1 MRLRRCPQH
10 RRSDRRP
17 VRDRGTSSARLC
29 AIRPFTER
37 QVHCRAD
44 PGSGP
49 AVTAPAVYAEGLRV
63 LWSLASRGVSATWD
77 RSGVV
82 LTPPDPTAD
91 GVIEKLEAVL
101 RPGADGHS
109 HLQRARERYAL
120 FLREVKAAKPADV
133 VEREWRRAFEGLESF
148 LFSGWADE
156 ALRLGWPHDE
166 LFRVP
171 ELWSQI
177 HLCGAALLI
186 GDREVV
192 GITPNEI
199 RTQSLVGR
207 VAGLL
212 PQARGRLRRRLPC
225 AHQAARP
232 RRQQGRVSAARARS
246 HGQPLPQSSS

>member
-1 MRLRRCPQH
+1 
-10 RRSDRRP
+10 
-17 VRDRGTSSARLC
+17 
-29 AIRPFTER
+29 
-37 QVHCRAD
+37 
-44 PGSGP
+44 
-49 AVTAPAVYAEGLRV
+49 VTAPAVYAEGLRV

-91 GVIEKLEAVL
+91 GVIEKLEAAL
-101 RPGADGHS
+101 RPGVDGRS
-109 HLQRARERYAL
+109 YLQRARERHAL
-120 FLREVKAAKPADV
+120 FLREVKAAKPADM

-199 RTQSLVGR
+199 RLKASSGASLAYYRKPAVDYG
-207 VAGLL
+207 VAY
-212 PQARGRLRRRLPC
+212 
-225 AHQAARP
+225 
-232 RRQQGRVSAARARS
+232 RARIKQLGLDASKEEFQLRALEATVNLYRS
-246 HGQPLPQSSS
+246 HHPNADVDTAKAAVLAAIKEAAA

>member
-1 MRLRRCPQH
+1 M
-10 RRSDRRP
+10 
-17 VRDRGTSSARLC
+17 
-29 AIRPFTER
+29 
-37 QVHCRAD
+37 
-44 PGSGP
+44 
-49 AVTAPAVYAEGLRV
+49 TAPAVYAEGLRV

-101 RPGADGHS
+101 RPGADGRS
-109 HLQRARERYAL
+109 NLQQARERHAS

-133 VEREWRRAFEGLESF
+133 DNRAWQRAIEGLESF

-156 ALRLGWPHDE
+156 ALRLGWSHDE

-186 GDREVV
+186 GDHTVTEVTASRI
-192 GITPNEI
+192 GIKTSSGAPQGFYRKPPI
-199 RTQSLVGR
+199 DYALAYRTRLKMAGEDSTKLEVQWRALEAVVSLF
-207 VAGLL
+207 
-212 PQARGRLRRRLPC
+212 QANNPDVDVDK
-225 AHQAARP
+225 AKAA
-232 RRQQGRVSAARARS
+232 VLDAIAKAKETA
-246 HGQPLPQSSS
+246 